1 MTSTKQ
7 LIMTLF
13 MIVFSTPLWAVG
25 VAEDF
30 STGSG
35 GFLND
40 PPFTVS
46 NGRYVYRGNRDDGT
60 LTSAWMGGATPNGW
74 NPSPNNSNY
83 FKDFNVSMEVIWEGG
98 NDTAPYGFAVC
109 IQKNSAGSA
118 DQVSFWIDGAGDN
131 TAYLIGV
138 VKNGEYRTLVDWTPS
153 SHILPNKANELSIFK
168 IGNSFSFSINDTEVQ
183 ELTIDGCAGGAIG
196 LEASKSVDV
205 AFDNFIVL
213 PFTIENFN
221 SDAGGFSGAEFFS
234 VSNRQLVFQGDGTS
248 GARSVAWGEG
258 ANSGGWSPNPS
269 HSNYFQNLGV
279 SVDTLWLGGDGDGGY
294 GISVCKQKN
303 SMGTADSVLFLID
316 GQDATGYAISTV
328 FNGQHQK
335 RVDWTA
341 SSLIKP
347 GESNNLSIMKID
359 NRFVFSIN
367 RTEVQEL
374 TLENCGGSVALE
386 ASNAVDASFD
396 DFFLIDMPSS
406 SGTSTGS
413 STPPTPSTTPNQAPS
428 AYFTVTP
435 PSGNAPLTVSLDAS
449 ASKDPDGSIT
459 SYSWTASDSQT
470 ASGQNA
476 TMTFKEA
483 GNHNIRL
490 VVTDNQGLTGETVQ
504 QVTVTTGAE
513 TTQPPAA
520 QGDLYLAFQ
529 NLKDFYKVGEVIKV
543 DLVQKVNTNRHERVD
558 LWVAIQM
565 PNGSLLYRTELGIA
579 PFSPNP
585 QPFKKSLDNVDTTD
599 RLVPDFEVPPGMG
612 GDYIFYAAFVKEGV
626 NPVRNG
632 LAIKSII
639 DHKTT
644 LAN

>member
-30 STGSG
+30 NTGPG

-40 PPFTVS
+40 PPFSVS
-46 NGRYVYRGNRDDGT
+46 NGRYLFRGNSDDGT
-60 LTSAWMGGATPNGW
+60 MTAPWMGGTNPGGW

-83 FKDFNVSMEVIWEGG
+83 FKDFNVSTEVIWEGG
-98 NDTAPYGFAVC
+98 EKAVGYGLAVC
-109 IQKNSAGSA
+109 LKKNQFDRADFIGFYIHQGAYIIMSEIAG
-118 DQVSFWIDGAGDN
+118 QFKKEI
-131 TAYLIGV
+131 
-138 VKNGEYRTLVDWTPS
+138 EWTPS
-153 SHILPNKANELSIFK
+153 SLILPSQANELSIFK

-196 LEASKSVDV
+196 LEASNSVDV
-205 AFDNFIVL
+205 AFDNFRIVPL
-213 PFTIENFN
+213 IKENFN
-221 SDAGGFSGAEFFS
+221 SDAGGFSGAKFFT
-234 VSNRQLVFQGDGTS
+234 VSNGQLVFQGDGTE
-248 GARSVAWGEG
+248 GLRSVAWAGS
-258 ANSGGWSPNPS
+258 ANPGGWSPNPS

-279 SVDTLWLGGDGDGGY
+279 SVDALWLGGDGDGGY
-294 GISVCKQKN
+294 GISVCNQKN
-303 SMGTADSVLFLID
+303 STGTADYVLFLID
-316 GQDATGYAISTV
+316 GQDNTGYTISTV
-328 FNGQHQK
+328 FNGQHEK
-335 RVDWTA
+335 RVEWTA
-341 SSLIKP
+341 SPLIKA
-347 GESNNLSIMKID
+347 GESNRLSLTKMD

-367 RTEVQEL
+367 RTEVQNL
-374 TLENCGGSVALE
+374 TLENCGGSVNLE
-386 ASNAVDASFD
+386 ASKAVDASFD

-406 SGTSTGS
+406 SGSSTGGGS
-413 STPPTPSTTPNQAPS
+413 STPPSTTPNQAPS

-449 ASKDPDGSIT
+449 TSRDPDGQIA
-459 SYSWTASDSQT
+459 SYTWTASDSQT
-470 ASGQNA
+470 ASGQTA
-476 TMTFKEA
+476 TMTFREA
-483 GNHNIRL
+483 GNYTIRL
-490 VVTDNQGLTGETVQ
+490 VVTDDQGLTGETVQ
-504 QVTVTTGAE
+504 QVSVTTGAA
-513 TTQPPAA
+513 TTQPPPA
-520 QGDLYLAFQ
+520 QGDLYIAFQ
-529 NLKDFYKVGEVIKV
+529 NLEDFYKVGEVIRV
-543 DLVQKVNTNRHERVD
+543 DLVQRVNTTRHERVD

-585 QPFKKSLDNVDTTD
+585 QPFKKSLDNVNTTD